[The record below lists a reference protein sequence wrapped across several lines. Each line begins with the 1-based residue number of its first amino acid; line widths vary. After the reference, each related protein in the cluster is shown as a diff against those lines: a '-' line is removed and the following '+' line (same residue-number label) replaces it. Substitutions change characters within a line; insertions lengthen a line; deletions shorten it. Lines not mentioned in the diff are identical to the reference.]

1 MKTIRKLS
9 VFEDLQLLDLLNV
22 LSDGSPTPQS
32 VSQAGFHADEK
43 YHVSDV
49 DWLLRI

>member
-1 MKTIRKLS
+1 MKTIRKWS
-9 VFEDLQLLDLLNV
+9 VFEDPQLLDLLNV
-22 LSDGSPTPQS
+22 LSETPQS
-32 VSQAGFHADEK
+32 VSQAGFHADRK